1 MTVSH
6 RATSSDSH
14 YNTIAIRNVGA
25 TVVDDDGAGLTVT
38 ESNGST
44 SVTGATGV
52 DCTDSYTMNPV
63 MREQSR

>member
-6 RATSSDSH
+6 GATSSDSH
-14 YNTIAIRNVGA
+14 YNTIAIRNVAA
-25 TVVDDDGAGLTVT
+25 TVVDDGAGLTVT

-44 SVTGATGV
+44 SVTEATGV
-52 DCTDSYTMNPV
+52 DRTDSYTMNPV